1 MKAFITDVKANVEMG
16 EFFEYF
22 FANERGLT
30 SFGRPVSISACIGE
44 LIVCGNFNE
53 KYNWFVDY
61 LDKIFREP
69 NHCINAYYSEI
80 RQLNKNEMSIE
91 NLNPKTNPKTS
102 IIGGLLFT
110 IGLALILMPLF
121 YEAKEKSPEY
131 VNWIF
136 LVSGFGLLLAPDTIL
151 DVFTK
156 VVNKKS
162 DKLQYEVVSMF

>member
-1 MKAFITDVKANVEMG
+1 
-16 EFFEYF
+16 
-22 FANERGLT
+22 
-30 SFGRPVSISACIGE
+30 
-44 LIVCGNFNE
+44 
-53 KYNWFVDY
+53 
-61 LDKIFREP
+61 
-69 NHCINAYYSEI
+69 
-80 RQLNKNEMSIE
+80 MSIE

-162 DKLQYEVVSMF
+162 DKL